1 MAIQSELMGAS
12 ALGINNVLTLACDP
26 VKNGDQKDAKA
37 VFDINSKTILT
48 IMDVMNNDGKTMSG
62 RELQTK
68 SSFFPGGAA
77 IVHEPE
83 DNWDPKVLS
92 EKASFGA
99 RFIQTQFCYDVEL
112 VKRYIERIVDTGLS
126 ERMYFIIGIGPLR
139 SEKSAKWMKDKLFG
153 TVMPDSIIKRMEGS
167 NDQIQEGAD
176 ICAELI
182 ESFRE
187 IEGVHG
193 AHLMA
198 PRNLSAIPE
207 TVKQSGITI

>member
-1 MAIQSELMGAS
+1 M
-12 ALGINNVLTLACDP
+12 
-26 VKNGDQKDAKA
+26 
-37 VFDINSKTILT
+37 
-48 IMDVMNNDGKTMSG
+48 
-62 RELQTK
+62 
-68 SSFFPGGAA
+68 
-77 IVHEPE
+77 
-83 DNWDPKVLS
+83 
-92 EKASFGA
+92 
-99 RFIQTQFCYDVEL
+99 